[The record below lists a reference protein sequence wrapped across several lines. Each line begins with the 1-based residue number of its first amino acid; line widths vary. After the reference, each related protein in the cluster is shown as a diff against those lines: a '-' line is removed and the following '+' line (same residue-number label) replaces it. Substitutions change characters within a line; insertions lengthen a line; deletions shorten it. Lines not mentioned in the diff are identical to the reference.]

1 MIEGVRPVTDL
12 PKDLLVAP
20 KWQERLDELA
30 AKHSVPGAQVGVI
43 ALGEDCAADIRVIT
57 TGVTSLNTRVDVDA
71 DTLFQYGSASK
82 IWTTTLIMQLVDE
95 GKLTLDTLVVEVLP
109 EFTIADPSNTKEIT
123 IRQLLTHT
131 SGIDGDLFN
140 DTGDG
145 DDCVEKY
152 VDELAT
158 AISVTE
164 PGGHLSYSNAGF
176 AVAGR
181 IVEVLREMT
190 WDEALVE
197 YLWKPLGL
205 THIITKAKDA
215 PLFRTAVGHVANPD
229 RTSPDKVIPT
239 KQWLLPRGI
248 GPAGI
253 ITGSVSSLLTFGAAH
268 MRDGLALTGERILSE
283 ESARLMRTPQFD
295 LTAVSSVDQA
305 WGLGWILSDWG
316 GVTSAQHGGATI
328 GQITRFHT
336 FPELGLAMAVVT
348 NSRGGGALAHD
359 IEKEIAQELDLV
371 LPEPKSEPNAED
383 IDLSHIL
390 GTYESTTVRIELTRG
405 EDGGFQVQNFAKV
418 EIDGEPPAPPTKVV
432 PLSASRFSISNESAS
447 GEMAHLTIDGEQY
460 LYMTRLFK
468 KISD

>member
-1 MIEGVRPVTDL
+1 MTDL

-43 ALGEDCAADIRVIT
+43 ALGEDGAADIRVIT

-71 DTLFQYGSASK
+71 DTLFQFGSASK

-215 PLFRTAVGHVANPD
+215 PLFRTAVGHVANP
-229 RTSPDKVIPT
+229 
-239 KQWLLPRGI
+239 
-248 GPAGI
+248 
-253 ITGSVSSLLTFGAAH
+253 
-268 MRDGLALTGERILSE
+268 
-283 ESARLMRTPQFD
+283 
-295 LTAVSSVDQA
+295 
-305 WGLGWILSDWG
+305 
-316 GVTSAQHGGATI
+316 
-328 GQITRFHT
+328 
-336 FPELGLAMAVVT
+336 
-348 NSRGGGALAHD
+348 
-359 IEKEIAQELDLV
+359 
-371 LPEPKSEPNAED
+371 
-383 IDLSHIL
+383 
-390 GTYESTTVRIELTRG
+390 
-405 EDGGFQVQNFAKV
+405 
-418 EIDGEPPAPPTKVV
+418 
-432 PLSASRFSISNESAS
+432 
-447 GEMAHLTIDGEQY
+447 
-460 LYMTRLFK
+460 
-468 KISD
+468 